1 MTFFSRPLSYKI
13 NAGGLEG
20 GFSRLDFPQ
29 KCVIVDIVESHF

>member
-20 GFSRLDFPQ
+20 GFTRLDFPQ
-29 KCVIVDIVESHF
+29 KCAIVDTVESHF